1 MPRTPWGNPEASLKH
16 DYHAVTEERSKR
28 TILTFV
34 FFRALT
40 RSPHIPTDLFSPF
53 ESVANVPR
61 PEIFFRQIILVG
73 GGGQNPPPPKF
84 HARLAASGAHL
95 AGWVRSLV
103 GVL

>member
-73 GGGQNPPPPKF
+73 GGGVKIPPHQNF
-84 HARLAASGAHL
+84 MHVWQHL
-95 AGWVRSLV
+95 ERTWQDGLDLW
-103 GVL
+103 